1 MIHPIA
7 SCPFKNN
14 EHESGVVAFIKKE
27 NQIEDIVSKGIV
39 SISYSSRD
47 DYSSDP
53 SVMFKINNP
62 NNQYYFSTKLTT
74 TEPKYILFD
83 FSKYS
88 IAFEGI
94 SIRTS
99 SLDWYENY
107 YIKGAV

>member
-7 SCPFKNN
+7 SCPFENN
-14 EHESGVVAFIKKE
+14 DHENGVVAFIK
-27 NQIEDIVSKGIV
+27 NDNHIEDIVSNGIV
-39 SISYSSRD
+39 SISYSSKD
-47 DYSSDP
+47 AYSSDP

-62 NNQYYFSTKLTT
+62 DNQYYFSTKSTT

-83 FSKYS
+83 FIKYS